1 MFSGFPDIH
10 RTFNCWHYL
19 YLCVIAITAYKA
31 QEVKL
36 LVVEI
41 RCNELY
47 SVYRKYGVNIFM
59 SWYIPALQDGLRS
72 FLNDERL
79 RIYNIV
85 EKMLKFLPVLSD
97 RYQNLV
103 YKDSC
108 YGEIIKDDWLKELD
122 RFFKL
127 VIARDNRNNY
137 FYKPQ
142 DKNII
147 RDYYDI
153 ELSDFSLQ
161 SIFIKIIFDKDLDYD
176 VKVFHTWYDSVRLAD
191 FENSITI
198 KKDKNKN
205 IISIPLI
212 ELCSYKKINKTG
224 DPTVPTEIVNLR
236 IDYVKLIDILF
247 DFLVENN
254 FIKISALNCLDG
266 TKKPIEYESIVATNL
281 SNLGFITRTTS
292 ISGDFGVDILAEK
305 NGISFAIQCKMYSAP
320 VGINAVQEISSGR
333 IHYKQ
338 DYGVVVSNASF
349 TKAARELAKTNNII
363 LLKDNELDKLLKF
376 L

>member
-1 MFSGFPDIH
+1 
-10 RTFNCWHYL
+10 
-19 YLCVIAITAYKA
+19 
-31 QEVKL
+31 
-36 LVVEI
+36 
-41 RCNELY
+41 
-47 SVYRKYGVNIFM
+47 M

-72 FLNDERL
+72 FLDDEKL
-79 RIYNIV
+79 RIHNVV
-85 EKMLKFLPVLSD
+85 EKILKFLPVLSD

-108 YGEIIKDDWLKELD
+108 YGEIVKEDWLKELE

-127 VIARDNRNNY
+127 VVIRDNRNNY

-153 ELSDFSLQ
+153 DLSDFSLQ

-176 VKVFHTWYDSVRLAD
+176 VKVFHTWYDNVRLAD

-266 TKKPIEYESIVATNL
+266 TKKPIEYESIIATNL